1 MGADVN
7 RPSLLD
13 SETPL
18 TSACDS
24 GNIEEVKLLIE
35 LGAKVEPDLHLCL
48 AVETGIELIDA
59 ILETG
64 VSFDDDN
71 CVCLSHCNSNL

>member
-7 RPSLLD
+7 YASILD

-18 TSACDS
+18 TGACDDGS
-24 GNIEEVKLLIE
+24 VEEAKLLIE

-48 AVETGIELIDA
+48 AVETGIELVDA
-59 ILETG
+59 ILESG
-64 VSFDDDN
+64 VSFNDDN
-71 CVCLSHCNSNL
+71 CVCLLHYNSNL